1 MSRWHSGS
9 ENFRPMRRFVAKRV
23 FSGLTTACR
32 FAEMPTNRSPFS
44 ANATTDGVVLA
55 PNAMESAHVGQ
66 PFTARC
72 DLPSEFSI
80 IFGVFPSITATAE
93 LVVPRCCQ
101 STQTPVARDRS
112 SVIMNV
118 PKSMPMT
125 WPLTFSSPPVEA
137 YRARNDVVG
146 DRIFE
151 NREMGDDR
159 GSYEKS
165 VKAGS

>member
-1 MSRWHSGS
+1 MELSLHLTRNRNQPGS
-9 ENFRPMRRFVAKRV
+9 INLSSHIEN
-23 FSGLTTACR
+23 
-32 FAEMPTNRSPFS
+32 
-44 ANATTDGVVLA
+44 
-55 PNAMESAHVGQ
+55 
-66 PFTARC
+66 
-72 DLPSEFSI
+72 LPSEFSI

-93 LVVPRCCQ
+93 LVVPRYLLACLDKGWHATEAVP
-101 STQTPVARDRS
+101 SWTW
-112 SVIMNV
+112 IGNI

-146 DRIFE
+146 DRMLE

-165 VKAGS
+165 VKRAPEW

>member
-1 MSRWHSGS
+1 MSVNLSPH
-9 ENFRPMRRFVAKRV
+9 VATYLQS
-23 FSGLTTACR
+23 FLLSL
-32 FAEMPTNRSPFS
+32 
-44 ANATTDGVVLA
+44 
-55 PNAMESAHVGQ
+55 ES
-66 PFTARC
+66 F
-72 DLPSEFSI
+72 LPSPQLQSW
-80 IFGVFPSITATAE
+80 
-93 LVVPRCCQ
+93 LCLDVVSLLRH
-101 STQTPVARDRS
+101 PVARDRS